1 MLTKNAIRAGCGRGE
16 LAYDYVDLGCEEIV
30 RPARPRLQHEKIC
43 NGQGTHGV
51 GVPYTVEYPTMAVSN
66 ARRERPPL
74 VWVRLAD
81 STEPRGAA
89 AQALLAQPAALVR
102 AALFL
107 RDAHNWRRGG
117 RARALVAA
125 GPPCAAGWCHIAS
138 VADPPQG
145 GEQQV
150 RARAGLPCC
159 SDTTRMAA

>member
-30 RPARPRLQHEKIC
+30 HKARPRLQHEKIC

-117 RARALVAA
+117 RARAGRRWAALRGRLVPHRLGRGPAA
-125 GPPCAAGWCHIAS
+125 GRRAAG
-138 VADPPQG
+138 
-145 GEQQV
+145 
-150 RARAGLPCC
+150 ARAC
-159 SDTTRMAA
+159 RAAVLL